1 MTLKLRAVGT
11 STGLILPKE
20 LLAQLGWKEVV
31 EVIATSTRDGLV
43 LTHFDPEVERQV
55 KLGEEFMDE
64 YRETFRELAK

>member
-20 LLAQLGWKEVV
+20 LLSQLGWKEGE

-43 LTHFDPEVERQV
+43 LSNYDPEVERQV